1 MIYII
6 IPVILHDHYWGA
18 MNLVEQLIRGN
29 EPAFKQIFNDHYAGL
44 LMFANSYVH
53 DNFLAEN
60 IVQDAFVTLWE
71 KRKYLNLESNL
82 KAFLVTV
89 IKNKAINILEKERN
103 RARIDSNILKL
114 REANHELDALYSL
127 NPEELF
133 SAEIMDILNKAL
145 DSLPEQTRKIFI
157 FSRYKGMSNKTIAA
171 NLDITEKGV
180 EYHLSR
186 ALKFLR
192 IKLADYLHVLFIILY

>member
-1 MIYII
+1 
-6 IPVILHDHYWGA
+6 

-29 EPAFKQIFNDHYAGL
+29 EPAFKQIFKDNYAGL

-53 DNFLAEN
+53 NSFLAEN
-60 IVQDAFVTLWE
+60 IVQDAFVILWE
-71 KRKYLNLESNL
+71 RRKDLNLESNL

-103 RARIDSNILKL
+103 RARIDSNLLKV
-114 REANHELDALYSL
+114 RETNHEIDALYSL

-145 DSLPEQTRKIFI
+145 DSLPEQTRKIFM

-171 NLDITEKGV
+171 NLGITEKGV
-180 EYHLSR
+180 EYHLSMC
-186 ALKFLR
+186 
-192 IKLADYLHVLFIILY
+192 